1 MKGWLDNFGK
11 ADNAN
16 ESNVSLPEGFVGLGY
31 DTKGRNYSPA
41 WGGQFEQGGII
52 PIAQNGVSEY
62 MKKRI
67 QEEEDNSIA
76 AQYNLPEVVV
86 QGYKDRNY
94 SVFDKAAMMP
104 EYTPVPT
111 FPYLEKTKDPAE
123 FFKSW
128 ITSPEYRRRK
138 IETDYQE
145 FPEYNPVT
153 GYGDSSDPYKGPLID
168 KAMRSNF
175 LELEKLQKPGA
186 ITYDPAKRSE
196 FFRGRGVANVNPKNL
211 DKEGTV
217 KAHEIAHAIDTYQDD
232 LSQKEVDLLLSSVED
247 WNTRIPEVLT
257 PEVWRKV
264 QLAKHVLQPHE
275 LRADLNALRF
285 LMYDKD
291 IYDIRKGEKFTKE
304 HLERAKEKLKGN
316 TSLDRTLMVTGDD
329 NLINLMNIIAKK
341 DEELTPIAMNGA
353 SMPGSVG
360 FTYARVAGAA
370 PSKGKYAKKTMASAQ
385 NGIMTPMLLAK
396 NVLNY
401 FYPGEEAT
409 STVGAAPVEY
419 KKGLTDE
426 LLKRQAYKESTFN
439 PAAVSPAGYKGLTQ
453 IGEGVLKDYSKK
465 KGGQKLDPF
474 NPKDAVELQKFAMDD
489 LYNASFINKPD
500 QPDSVRLAKTL
511 AAYNWG
517 RGNLFNYLNEQ
528 KQKGV
533 DIYDSYDWLND
544 LPKETSDYVNKILLQ
559 EDQSFNKNYKRD
571 STNPKYKDITSLYDQ
586 KKFGGDIPSAQNGQ
600 EMRFY
605 QNGLDWKPK
614 SMQDGGDEIKFN
626 PLTNEFELPEIVV
639 EGKDERIKEAMSQ
652 GINKFYGHVGE
663 LMGAP
668 QREMMQFIT
677 GKEQT
682 PSQAFGFQNTGGWLD
697 NYSSFGK
704 NAFNFGMDAFA
715 DPLNLVGVGIIDDL
729 TKGAIRLGAKQA
741 ADTSVNYLTTKT
753 PLRNT
758 YKINPFAVKEP
769 DVILTRTQKPGQT
782 DELRRLDELESKKA
796 SGNIDVVENYIY
808 NQMLKS
814 PVSRPGYGRGFSSRL
829 ADIDYYSYPNI
840 QATRGY
846 EGFPE
851 ILKTRLPAKEAKK
864 FNVGTNPVEGYVS
877 YAPGREFLLPKDLVY
892 SAESFIPNVGY
903 GAGAAGNRGPGSI
916 NNFIRTADAEQ
927 RIANTPN
934 WLRGYPSVANKSSD
948 VSKSFKSEIDW
959 GKWNPDTPKYPEL
972 IKEYNKIEEATKK
985 AGTWMQNPDGSVFK
999 GTPEQFI
1006 QQQSSY
1012 FKKAYPQGYN
1022 EVYRGVST
1030 NTSFPNF
1037 NESADPG
1044 LRGPRG
1050 IFTANKELASNY
1062 IYGPQ
1067 GWQEE
1072 KRILTPFDPDNT
1084 PGLFELIYPKGK
1096 QITRYQNL
1104 DDWTNID
1111 LARTPT
1117 KENIKYNIDNMKS
1130 QLERRKK
1137 ITEELSST
1145 EGMSSI
1151 ADHAKIEIKSQEDR
1165 IKQLQKYYDDFD
1177 SIINDEAEF
1186 NKMKNALGE
1195 QTTTDTIAKY
1205 IPNTKLRSVTLQD
1218 LIDSGQGDV
1227 TIVNNRPGNYLK
1239 SMVGNVGFFDLKNPN
1254 VYKGIVPAGIAT
1266 SLTFDQQRN
1275 GGKVKKVKK
1284 FQEGGTEKIS
1294 INDPRYPELYKNRQ
1308 VGAYYDG
1315 AFTLPDL
1322 PEVTVTAPRSYTMDS
1337 LRDFTTAALYG
1348 APATAIQL
1356 ESIPQAAMTEGIE
1369 MLRGNPYDFSNA
1381 LPNFGGF
1388 TSNQRDLSQTLGYE
1402 NPQGFLQN
1410 AANVGLSMI
1419 DPAIIGALSK
1429 NVVKNVAKGIGK
1441 KAISQVPSPQMM
1453 ADNVL
1458 ASATPNTSTVT
1469 NQPLPY
1475 TELDHP
1481 HMDLLQELKQE
1492 TIDRL
1497 SRPEGKR
1504 RLQNMINENF
1514 SRSHRNWG
1522 KPVEGWGEFFLHGLK
1537 SGQLSGYK
1545 KLTPD
1550 DIIEDLK
1557 KLEFTRDDRGL
1568 GGYGYGAWF
1577 GRKNDD
1583 VFDTPLVYMGE
1594 KKAPYDVRQLF
1605 AHEVDGHFNQRH
1617 VVTNLDDKLSKL
1629 KLKDQPDAPN
1639 PDADLEDVD
1648 FSTTQNPSIRP
1659 TFITH
1664 RNYFPYGSKGME
1676 KLPYAAD
1683 VRRNLFERGII
1694 KDLHDEVTPEMLKKH
1709 YEIYKRTK
1717 NKYDVGLYEIMEAI
1731 PDNFKILSEVINE
1744 IPAVALPIAG
1754 GAAATIS
1761 ALQNQQPVQK
1771 QRNGGI
1777 TKDNQGYWNPD
1788 NWGKPVEIDSNDITM
1803 EGVNQPLLGISDTG
1817 DTKLM
1822 KPGKNYK
1829 FKGKKVTEFPVAK
1842 LGINQL
1848 DAQPM
1853 KKLNQLLNFTN
1864 NPDKDNWLD
1873 KYN

>member
-11 ADNAN
+11 ANNAN

-31 DTKGRNYSPA
+31 NIKGRNYSPA

-52 PIAQNGVSEY
+52 PSAQNGVSEY

-341 DEELTPIAMNGA
+341 DEEVAPIAMNGA

-385 NGIMTPMLLAK
+385 NGIMSPMLLAR

-401 FYPGEEAT
+401 FYPSEEVAT
-409 STVGAAPVEY
+409 PTVTAAPVEY

-453 IGEGVLKDYSKK
+453 IGEGVLKDYSNK
-465 KGGQKLDPF
+465 KGGKKLDPF

-489 LYNASFINKPD
+489 LYNASFINKSD

-559 EDQSFNKNYKRD
+559 EDQSFNKNYNKA

-605 QNGLDWKPK
+605 QNGLDWKPR

-668 QREMMQFIT
+668 QKEMMQFIT

-729 TKGAIRLGAKQA
+729 TKGAIRLGVKQA

-814 PVSRPGYGRGFSSRL
+814 PVSAPGYGRGFSSRL

-916 NNFIRTADAEQ
+916 NNFIRTVDAEQ

-934 WLRGYPSVANKSSD
+934 WLTGYPSVANKSSD

-959 GKWNPDTPKYPEL
+959 GKWNPDTPKYPQL

-1022 EVYRGVST
+1022 EVYRGVSA

-1062 IYGPQ
+1062 IFGPQ
-1067 GWQEE
+1067 GWKEE

-1117 KENIKYNIDNMKS
+1117 KENIKYNIDNIKS

-1137 ITEELSST
+1137 ITEELAST

-1151 ADHAKIEIKSQEDR
+1151 ADQAKIEIKSQEDR

-1177 SIINDEAEF
+1177 NIINDEAEF
-1186 NKMKNALGE
+1186 NKMKKALGE

-1266 SLTFDQQRN
+1266 SLTFDQQ
-1275 GGKVKKVKK
+1275 K
-1284 FQEGGTEKIS
+1284 
-1294 INDPRYPELYKNRQ
+1294 
-1308 VGAYYDG
+1308 
-1315 AFTLPDL
+1315 
-1322 PEVTVTAPRSYTMDS
+1322 
-1337 LRDFTTAALYG
+1337 
-1348 APATAIQL
+1348 
-1356 ESIPQAAMTEGIE
+1356 
-1369 MLRGNPYDFSNA
+1369 
-1381 LPNFGGF
+1381 
-1388 TSNQRDLSQTLGYE
+1388 
-1402 NPQGFLQN
+1402 
-1410 AANVGLSMI
+1410 
-1419 DPAIIGALSK
+1419 
-1429 NVVKNVAKGIGK
+1429 
-1441 KAISQVPSPQMM
+1441 
-1453 ADNVL
+1453 
-1458 ASATPNTSTVT
+1458 
-1469 NQPLPY
+1469 
-1475 TELDHP
+1475 
-1481 HMDLLQELKQE
+1481 
-1492 TIDRL
+1492 
-1497 SRPEGKR
+1497 
-1504 RLQNMINENF
+1504 
-1514 SRSHRNWG
+1514 
-1522 KPVEGWGEFFLHGLK
+1522 
-1537 SGQLSGYK
+1537 
-1545 KLTPD
+1545 
-1550 DIIEDLK
+1550 
-1557 KLEFTRDDRGL
+1557 
-1568 GGYGYGAWF
+1568 
-1577 GRKNDD
+1577 
-1583 VFDTPLVYMGE
+1583 
-1594 KKAPYDVRQLF
+1594 
-1605 AHEVDGHFNQRH
+1605 
-1617 VVTNLDDKLSKL
+1617 
-1629 KLKDQPDAPN
+1629 
-1639 PDADLEDVD
+1639 
-1648 FSTTQNPSIRP
+1648 
-1659 TFITH
+1659 
-1664 RNYFPYGSKGME
+1664 
-1676 KLPYAAD
+1676 
-1683 VRRNLFERGII
+1683 
-1694 KDLHDEVTPEMLKKH
+1694 
-1709 YEIYKRTK
+1709 
-1717 NKYDVGLYEIMEAI
+1717 
-1731 PDNFKILSEVINE
+1731 
-1744 IPAVALPIAG
+1744 
-1754 GAAATIS
+1754 
-1761 ALQNQQPVQK
+1761 
-1771 QRNGGI
+1771 NGGI
-1777 TKDNQGYWNPD
+1777 TKDNQGYWNPE

-1803 EGVNQPLLGISDTG
+1803 EGVYEPLLGISDTG

-1829 FKGKKVTEFPVAK
+1829 FKGKKVTEYPVAK